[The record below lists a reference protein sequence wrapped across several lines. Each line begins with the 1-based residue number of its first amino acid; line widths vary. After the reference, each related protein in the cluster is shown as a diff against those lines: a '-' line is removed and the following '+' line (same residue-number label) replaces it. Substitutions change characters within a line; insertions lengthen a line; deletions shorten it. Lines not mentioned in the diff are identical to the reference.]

1 MRQLHYLY
9 TTNGFFSKQ
18 TVCFYSNYLR
28 SHDYWPHFVFFDS
41 FSRLHHCMLIASWPR
56 LFPKIVRMSSSTMF
70 VVSICIFWLLFVL
83 HFFHFFIHIFRLSNC
98 EDKAFYNWI
107 LSNNGSVH
115 NFYLRKVFLKLWID
129 LSIIILFKA
138 VKFQDDT
145 PAQDIIFLTAD
156 WSNFD
161 LLNTAIIPVKI
172 FVFFFWTILWH
183 LFDRCLI

>member
-1 MRQLHYLY
+1 
-9 TTNGFFSKQ
+9 
-18 TVCFYSNYLR
+18 
-28 SHDYWPHFVFFDS
+28 
-41 FSRLHHCMLIASWPR
+41 
-56 LFPKIVRMSSSTMF
+56 MF

-183 LFDRCLI
+183 LFDRCLLNLIRCCRHARRRSSETKMQRSPVLRCHPYHPCQEFTLIQVAGLLSQSSIHGSFTDEKILQRIKNIS

>member
-1 MRQLHYLY
+1 M
-9 TTNGFFSKQ
+9 
-18 TVCFYSNYLR
+18 
-28 SHDYWPHFVFFDS
+28 
-41 FSRLHHCMLIASWPR
+41 I
-56 LFPKIVRMSSSTMF
+56 
-70 VVSICIFWLLFVL
+70 VVSICIFWLLFVS
-83 HFFHFFIHIFRLSNC
+83 HFFHFFYHIFRLSNC

-145 PAQDIIFLTAD
+145 LAQDIIFLTAD

-161 LLNTAIIPVKI
+161 LLDTAIIPVKI
-172 FVFFFWTILWH
+172 FAFFFWKNFMASFRSLLNLQTCPTSIKRDENAKIASPSLSSLSSLSRVH
-183 LFDRCLI
+183 LHQSGWFVVAIQHPWQLH